1 MLFFFYIMLKRINR
15 KKYSLLCISTL
26 QTFVVFQLFSQLS
39 HVWPFVTP
47 CAAAYQASL
56 SITNP
61 QSLLKLMSIK
71 SVMPSNHL
79 ILCRPLL
86 LLPSIF
92 PSIRVFSNEST
103 LCIRWLKYWSFRFSI
118 SPSNKYSGLISLRI
132 VWFDLLAVE
141 GTLKSLLQHHSSEAS
156 ILGHSAFF
164 MVQLSHPYVTTAKT
178 KNQRW
183 FNIKVGELRKWPYF
197 FSFPILANLI
207 FFKKYVDR
215 FLSTPSSYWFLSSR
229 MRTPRSLEQ
238 PLVSTPSPV
247 TRAFPP
253 TLPQMA
259 VQVQMEPEPSGPWR
273 TTVQWV

>member
-1 MLFFFYIMLKRINR
+1 MLGKIEGRRRRGWQRMRWLDGITNSMDM
-15 KKYSLLCISTL
+15 SLSEL
-26 QTFVVFQLFSQLS
+26 QELVMDRE
-39 HVWPFVTP
+39 VW
-47 CAAAYQASL
+47 CAAVHGVTKSR
-56 SITNP
+56 T
-61 QSLLKLMSIK
+61 LLKDWTELNWCPLSQ
-71 SVMPSNHL
+71 
-79 ILCRPLL
+79 RPLL

-229 MRTPRSLEQ
+229 MRTPRPLEQ

>member
-1 MLFFFYIMLKRINR
+1 MFLFDISVQLLSCVRLCDPMDWSMPGFLVYHHLPELAQTNVHRVADAIQPSHPLS
-15 KKYSLLCISTL
+15 SLL
-26 QTFVVFQLFSQLS
+26 LS
-39 HVWPFVTP
+39 
-47 CAAAYQASL
+47 
-56 SITNP
+56 
-61 QSLLKLMSIK
+61 
-71 SVMPSNHL
+71 
-79 ILCRPLL
+79 
-86 LLPSIF
+86 SIF

-229 MRTPRSLEQ
+229 MRTPRPIEQ